1 MLDNV
6 GGKVRYS
13 KKMRENSNVQIV
25 GAKVDLVP
33 YRRKHV
39 EKYHNWMLSSL
50 LLEQTASEPL
60 TLQEEY
66 EMQQKWFVSHSL
78 NHFLTRYVNPS
89 HYYPLAGHK
98 MMISVPLSC

>member
-1 MLDNV
+1 
-6 GGKVRYS
+6 
-13 KKMRENSNVQIV
+13 MRENQDVQIV
-25 GAKVDLVP
+25 GERVVLVP

-66 EMQQKWFVSHSL
+66 EMQQKW
-78 NHFLTRYVNPS
+78 
-89 HYYPLAGHK
+89 
-98 MMISVPLSC
+98 

>member
-1 MLDNV
+1 
-6 GGKVRYS
+6 
-13 KKMRENSNVQIV
+13 MRENSNLQIV

-66 EMQQKWFVSHSL
+66 EMQQKWFVSLTHSL
-78 NHFLTRYVNPS
+78 TQSLTFV
-89 HYYPLAGHK
+89 LT
-98 MMISVPLSC
+98 MSVSLTITHS